1 MNHTHHSGIHFVGF
15 ADKFENLYHWHFIA
29 VAFVEFPLV
38 VQQVQDKVDVGV
50 VHQQSALGDILGAT
64 VGVMHH
70 QQHRRFTSCKTRI
83 DTAESVRNK
92 AAPNETLPKSFGFIS
107 RTRAH
112 RKHLAGG
119 SKTLKVLLLEN
130 WGSLVWTYN
139 LRPHRV
145 VSNSNPDREPQ

>member
-1 MNHTHHSGIHFVGF
+1 M
-15 ADKFENLYHWHFIA
+15 
-29 VAFVEFPLV
+29 EFPLV
-38 VQQVQDKVDVGV
+38 VQQVQDKADVGV
-50 VHQQSALGDILGAT
+50 VQQQSALGDILVVA

-92 AAPNETLPKSFGFIS
+92 SAPDETFTKSFGFIS
-107 RTRAH
+107 PIRTH

-130 WGSLVWTYN
+130 WGS
-139 LRPHRV
+139 V
-145 VSNSNPDREPQ
+145 V